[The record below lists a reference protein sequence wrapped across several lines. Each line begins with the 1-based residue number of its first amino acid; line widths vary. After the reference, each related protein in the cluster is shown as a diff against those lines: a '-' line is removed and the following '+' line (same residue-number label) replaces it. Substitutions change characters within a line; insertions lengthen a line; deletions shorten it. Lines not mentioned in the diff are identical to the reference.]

1 MRPTPATTGHG
12 SWTRRGGWEW
22 TQKALVLPV
31 SACHWTAPPCLWH
44 WAARMSSIWLWPI
57 EHRPDGW
64 PFRCGAC
71 RLFLATSRRANGLP
85 LLPRRRTDLKDE
97 TSLMSDSNDTPRE
110 RKPLGIK
117 RSLDAGEVK
126 QTFSHGRTNKVV
138 VEVKRRRVIG
148 RPGDT
153 PAPAPAPEPVAAPPP
168 PPPPPPQPKKK
179 AAPAGETPQERVA
192 RLQREAEEER
202 LRLTEEATRRE
213 AEERARAAEEE
224 RRRAEENRR
233 AGQEAEARAAAEAEA
248 AAAAPIEEAQPSE
261 EVESGS
267 ASPTPAP
274 RKV

>member
-148 RPGDT
+148 KPGEA
-153 PAPAPAPEPVAAPPP
+153 PAPTPAPAPEPVAAPSPP
-168 PPPPPPQPKKK
+168 PPPPPPAQKRR
-179 AAPAGETPQERVA
+179 AAPSDETPQERVA
-192 RLQREAEEER
+192 RMQREAEEDR
-202 LRLTEEATRRE
+202 LRQAEESRRREEEARVQTI
-213 AEERARAAEEE
+213 EEE
-224 RRRAEENRR
+224 KRRAEENRR
-233 AGQEAEARAAAEAEA
+233 A
-248 AAAAPIEEAQPSE
+248 SE
-261 EVESGS
+261 EVAKVPAEEV
-267 ASPTPAP
+267 ASTEAPAA
-274 RKV
+274 VEEVQ